1 MISNKNENQNVFINT
16 IQHNMFAR
24 FLFLFG
30 IIFNKFYKTTNTQN
44 IMLPLTKNRINHELM
59 TKQTMIP
66 FKSIIGVTKTC

>member
-1 MISNKNENQNVFINT
+1 MISNKSENQNVFVNT

-30 IIFNKFYKTTNTQN
+30 IIFNKFYKTTNTKDM
-44 IMLPLTKNRINHELM
+44 MLPLTKNRINHELM
-59 TKQTMIP
+59 TKPTSML